1 MPRPRTP
8 LAKARLLGRD
18 KQNPARFTGRN
29 EPLIDDDLG
38 DAPGWLIDSDAA
50 KPREAWGELRASI
63 PWLNSSHRGIASIAA
78 TVMGRMMAGQDV
90 GIQSMN
96 LLRQCLGQMG
106 ATPADAGRVGLPA
119 GPTELDPAEEYFNW

>member
-29 EPLIDDDLG
+29 EPLIDDELG
-38 DAPGWLIDSDAA
+38 SAPRWLLDTENA
-50 KPREAWGELRASI
+50 KAREAWGELRDSI
-63 PWLNSSHRGIASIAA
+63 PWLNSSHRGIVAIAA
-78 TVMGRMMAGQDV
+78 VVMGRMIAGQDV

-106 ATPADAGRVGLPA
+106 ATPADAGRIGLPDE
-119 GPTELDPAEEYFNW
+119 PSDDPAEDFFR

>member
-8 LAKARLLGRD
+8 LAKAHLTGRN
-18 KQNPARFTGRN
+18 KVNPARFTGRN
-29 EPLIDDDLG
+29 EPLVDDELG
-38 DAPGWLIDSDAA
+38 TAPDWLIDTDAA

-63 PWLNSSHRGIASIAA
+63 PWLNSSHRGIVSIAA

-96 LLRQCLGQMG
+96 LLRQCLGSMG
-106 ATPADAGRVGLPA
+106 ATPADAGRVGLPDV
-119 GPTELDPAEEYFNW
+119 PVDDPAEEFFR

>member
-8 LAKARLLGRD
+8 LAKAHLTGRN
-18 KQNPARFTGRN
+18 KVNPARFTGRN
-29 EPLIDDDLG
+29 EPLIAEDLG
-38 DAPGWLIDSDAA
+38 HAPDWLIDTDIT
-50 KPREAWGELRASI
+50 KPRDAWEQMRDSI
-63 PWLNSSHRGIASIAA
+63 PWLNSSHRGITAIAA

-106 ATPADAGRVGLPA
+106 ATPADASRVGLPA
-119 GPTELDPAEEYFNW
+119 GPSEPDPAEEYFNW